1 MSNIRRKHCRHEC
14 PLVFFCRL
22 MVSDSGIFTRQR
34 YDQKWHY
41 CKLKQDLLILTV
53 NNNNIYTTILIKSY
67 FLYSLSGKL
76 NLNEVLPNKIT
87 IWKLRNNN
95 SMRNSFNNNN
105 IKLEEFEAL
114 IKLTAE
120 MSKFLYPYIRQIL
133 QSRDDLTSNPKAWN
147 EFKSRYIELISERFN
162 TNSMKVK
169 RLLDPNCNDEVF
181 NKIIL
186 TLALCVSDDGFLKL
200 RTNLLNY

>member
-1 MSNIRRKHCRHEC
+1 MIITILSKGKQISRESIQ
-14 PLVFFCRL
+14 RL
-22 MVSDSGIFTRQR
+22 
-34 YDQKWHY
+34 
-41 CKLKQDLLILTV
+41 DLLLLALE
-53 NNNNIYTTILIKSY
+53 TIDLNGAES
-67 FLYSLSGKL
+67 LYSLSVKL
-76 NLNEVLPNKIT
+76 NLKEVLPNKVT

-95 SMRNSFNNNN
+95 PMRNSFNNIN

-114 IKLTAE
+114 IKLAAE
-120 MSKFLYPYIRQIL
+120 MARFLYPHIRQIL
-133 QSRDDLTSNPKAWN
+133 QSRDDLIRNPNAWN
-147 EFKSRYIELISERFN
+147 EFKKRYIELINERFN

-169 RLLDPNCNDEVF
+169 RLLDPNCNDAVF

>member
-1 MSNIRRKHCRHEC
+1 METIDLNGAES
-14 PLVFFCRL
+14 LFSLSDRL
-22 MVSDSGIFTRQR
+22 
-34 YDQKWHY
+34 
-41 CKLKQDLLILTV
+41 KLKNVI
-53 NNNNIYTTILIKSY
+53 
-67 FLYSLSGKL
+67 
-76 NLNEVLPNKIT
+76 PNKVT

-133 QSRDDLTSNPKAWN
+133 QSRDDIIKYPKAWN
-147 EFKSRYIELISERFN
+147 EFKNRYIELISERFN

-181 NKIIL
+181 SKILL
-186 TLALCVSDDGFLKL
+186 TLALCVADDGFLKL